1 MSRNVFVSL
10 AIILDAFSSLCSTKL
25 LLVSFLL
32 LVLDWSSSGTYFVSQ
47 YCFWKLIWLLSLP
60 LVCFLA
66 DKAPFDLVEAESELV
81 DGITT
86 DASGIVF
93 SFIFSAETFHTLVLF
108 LLLGLLNPN
117 ALLLIFGI
125 FAFALSFVGR
135 VVLPRILISDALE
148 GTIQVA
154 LALVLLVLL

>member
-1 MSRNVFVSL
+1 M
-10 AIILDAFSSLCSTKL
+10 
-25 LLVSFLL
+25 
-32 LVLDWSSSGTYFVSQ
+32 
-47 YCFWKLIWLLSLP
+47 IWLLSLP

-93 SFIFSAETFHTLVLF
+93 SFIFSAETFHTLVLL

-154 LALVLLVLL
+154 LALVLLVFVVISVQFDTYPKLIRFAFQSAYV